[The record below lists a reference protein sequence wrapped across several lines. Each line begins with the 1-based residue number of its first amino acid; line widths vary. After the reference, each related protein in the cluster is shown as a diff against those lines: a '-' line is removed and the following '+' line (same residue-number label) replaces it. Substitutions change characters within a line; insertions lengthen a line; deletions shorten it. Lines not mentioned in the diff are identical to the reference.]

1 MFQILHILL
10 KEDEGRYMEMEG
22 EKIEVR
28 EGHQSGCHISYGTTY
43 LKKNTGFRKC
53 NSQKLVFF
61 INL

>member
-1 MFQILHILL
+1 
-10 KEDEGRYMEMEG
+10 MEMEG